1 MKYSRLVRPS
11 LIALCCA
18 LVLVLGTLPTTRAQ
32 AAVQNPQSGSI
43 GVEGT
48 IPTAPPS
55 KAPTITTPRN
65 GQTFTGIPI
74 TVAGLCTSGLL
85 IKIFANNIFV
95 GSAQCINGSYS
106 LQVDLFGGR
115 NDLVARAFDALDQPS
130 PDSNI
135 VTVTFD
141 DSQFNKGSNG
151 SLLLLTSSYAKRG
164 ANPGDVLTWPVI
176 LSGGSGPYA
185 LSIDWGDGKPTDLKV
200 VQLTGTIDLSHVY
213 DSAGVYV
220 ITIRATDKNGLIAFL
235 QVVGVANG
243 AITSNAL
250 GKNNTPTTKIIT
262 KVLWLPAA
270 LIMLLLPAAFWLGRR
285 YELAS
290 LRKHLQRHR

>member
-1 MKYSRLVRPS
+1 MKYSRLFRLS
-11 LIALCCA
+11 LTALCCA
-18 LVLVLGTLPTTRAQ
+18 LVVALGVLPTTRAG

-55 KAPTITTPRN
+55 KAPTITTPRG

-74 TVAGLCTSGLL
+74 TVAGLCTTGLL
-85 IKIFANNIFV
+85 VKIFANNIFV
-95 GSAQCINGSYS
+95 GSAMCVNGSYS

-135 VTVTFD
+135 VTITFD
-141 DSQFNKGSNG
+141 DSQFNQTGTNT
-151 SLLLLTSSYAKRG
+151 LLLTSNYAKRG
-164 ANPGDVLTWPVI
+164 ANPGDVLTWPII
-176 LSGGSGPYA
+176 LSGGAGPYA
-185 LSIDWGDGKPTDLKV
+185 LSIDWGDGKPSDLKSV
-200 VQLTGTIDLSHVY
+200 LLSGTIDLSHVY
-213 DSAGVYV
+213 DSAGVYT
-220 ITIRATDKNGLIAFL
+220 ITVRATDKNGLIAFL
-235 QVVGVANG
+235 QLVGVANG
-243 AITSNAL
+243 AITSNAP
-250 GKNNTPTTKIIT
+250 GKSNVPIAKTIT

-270 LIMLLLPAAFWLGRR
+270 LIMLLLPASFWLGRR

-290 LRKHLQRHR
+290 LRKHLERRR

>member
-1 MKYSRLVRPS
+1 MKYSRLLRLS
-11 LIALCCA
+11 LIAFCA
-18 LVLVLGTLPTTRAQ
+18 VLVVALGALPGTPVH
-32 AAVQNPQSGSI
+32 AVDNPKSGSI
-43 GVEGT
+43 GVGGT
-48 IPTAPPS
+48 IPSAPPS

-65 GQTFTGIPI
+65 GQSFTGIPI

-85 IKIFANNIFV
+85 VKVFANNVFV
-95 GSAQCINGSYS
+95 GSAQCVDGSYS

-141 DSQFNKGSNG
+141 DSQFNQTGTSG
-151 SLLLLTSSYAKRG
+151 LILTSSYAKRG

-176 LSGGSGPYA
+176 LSGGTGPYA

-213 DSAGVYV
+213 DSAGVYT
-220 ITIRATDKNGLIAFL
+220 ITVRASDKNGLIAFL
-235 QVVGVANG
+235 QLVGVANG
-243 AITSNAL
+243 AITSNAP
-250 GKNNTPTTKIIT
+250 GKNNTPTTKTIV

-270 LIMLLLPAAFWLGRR
+270 LMMLLLPISFWLGRR